1 MRSSAATLLLVLLGP
16 TASAPA
22 ADWSFWRGPE
32 QNGVSRERDLPD
44 HIGGTGRTFVLKP
57 GARAANVLWRAPY
70 GGITTPIVQGGRV
83 YLINR
88 VGEGPRVQER
98 VMAFDA
104 QSGKVL
110 WQHRFNVF
118 HTDIVE
124 DRVGFTNVVGDPET
138 GNVYAHATGGQFFA
152 FDRDGKV
159 LWKHSLTEEFGRV
172 SGYGGRITSPLVDGD
187 LVIVCIVN
195 ASWGEQ
201 TIGCTRYVA
210 FDKRAGHIVWW
221 ASDNYRVRDTH
232 SCTPVVAVIGG
243 QRLLISG
250 GGDGGVH
257 AFKVR
262 TGEKVWSYIMCKG
275 AVNCSP
281 VVQGNRVYIGHGEEN
296 ENGTQG
302 QVYCFD
308 GSSVARGQPK
318 VLWKRDGYK
327 VKFASPLLH
336 EGRLYV
342 CDEVGKMY
350 CLDADSGK
358 QLWDFAYG
366 RNTKGSPVWAD
377 GKIYITAVD
386 KTFHILKPGDTEC
399 EELQKITFRAPAGS
413 VAPVE
418 LNGSPAVAGGRLY
431 NKTTTEQVCIGK
443 KGWKPGGIASSPP
456 QPAEVPPPKGAKPA
470 HLQIVPADVTLTPG
484 QSVSLK
490 VRAFDSKG
498 RPLGAVKGKW
508 ALVGMHPPV
517 FPIGFPAPPKPASK
531 PVPPPKLDGELSST
545 TGTGTKLT
553 VAPKCNGQFG
563 RVEVRFGDL
572 VGYARVRVAP
582 VLPYA
587 MDFERVRVGAVPGG
601 WVNTMGKFAVVQMK
615 DGSKVLRKRN
625 DNPSPLVAR
634 ANAYIGLPGL
644 HDYDIEADVLGV
656 KVRGDLPDA
665 GIGANRYTL
674 LLQGNDQTLRLVSWD
689 AQRRIDKTIKFPWK
703 SGVWY
708 RMKLTVKVEGDKALC
723 RGKVWPRGQSEP
735 GECTVEVEDP
745 APNRHG
751 SPLLYGYAAGAIDAK
766 RPGSE
771 IYYDNVSIT
780 PTK

>member
-1 MRSSAATLLLVLLGP
+1 MRSSAPPLLLVLLSV
-16 TASAPA
+16 TASASA

-44 HIGGTGRTFVLKP
+44 HIGERDKNVVVLRPKATP
-57 GARAANVLWRAPY
+57 TNVVWRAPY

-83 YLINR
+83 YVINR
-88 VGEGPRVQER
+88 VGEGPKLQER

-104 QSGKVL
+104 GSGKVL
-110 WQHRFNVF
+110 WQKRFNVF

-124 DRVGFTNVVGDPET
+124 DRVGFTNLVGDPET
-138 GNVYAHATGGQFFA
+138 GNVYAHATGGQFFCY
-152 FDRDGKV
+152 DKDGKV
-159 LWKHSLTEEFGRV
+159 LWKHSLTEEYGRV
-172 SGYGGRITSPLVDGD
+172 SGYGGRITSPIVDGD
-187 LVIVCIVN
+187 LVIIGIVN

-201 TIGCTRYVA
+201 TIGTTRLVA
-210 FDKRAGHIVWW
+210 FDKRKGDVVWW
-221 ASDNYRVRDTH
+221 GSDNYRVRDTH

-262 TGEKVWSYIMCKG
+262 TGEKVWSYIMCNG

-308 GSSVARGQPK
+308 GAAVSGGKPRVIWK
-318 VLWKRDGYK
+318 VDGIK

-336 EGRLYV
+336 EDRLYV

-350 CLDADSGK
+350 CLEANSGK
-358 QLWDFAYG
+358 LLWDFAYG

-386 KTFHILKPGDTEC
+386 KTFHILQPSDSEC
-399 EELQKITFRAPAGS
+399 KELQKVVFRAPPGS

-418 LNGSPAVAGGRLY
+418 LNGSPAVAKGRIY
-431 NKTTTEQVCIGK
+431 FMTTTELVCIGK
-443 KGWKPGGIASSPP
+443 KGWKPGAIATSVPL
-456 QPAEVPPPKGAKPA
+456 PAEAPVPKGAKPT

-490 VRAFDSKG
+490 VRAFDGKG
-498 RPLGAVKGKW
+498 RPLGEVKGTW
-508 ALVGMHPPV
+508 ALAGMHPPV
-517 FPIGFPAPPKPASK
+517 FPIGLPAPKPAKK
-531 PVPPPKLDGELSST
+531 PTPPPKLAGTLSSK
-545 TGTGTKLT
+545 TGPSTRLT
-553 VAPKCNGQFG
+553 VSKKRNGQFG

-587 MDFERVRVGAVPGG
+587 MDFEKVPVGAVPGG
-601 WVNTMGKFAVVQMK
+601 WVNTMGKFAVVQLK
-615 DGSKVLRKRN
+615 DGTRALRKRN

-634 ANAYIGLPGL
+634 ANAYIGLPSMS
-644 HDYDIEADVLGV
+644 DYLIEADVMGV
-656 KVRGDLPDA
+656 KVRHDMPDA
-665 GIGANRYTL
+665 GVGANRYTL
-674 LLQGNDQTLRLVSWD
+674 FLNGNDQTLRLVSWD
-689 AQRRIDKTIKFPWK
+689 AQRRIDRTIKFPWK

-708 RMKLTVKVEGDKALC
+708 RMKLIVKVEGDKAVC
-723 RGKVWPRGQSEP
+723 RGKVWPRGQAEP
-735 GECTVEVEDP
+735 EKWTIEVEDP
-745 APNRHG
+745 SPNRHG
-751 SPLLYGYAAGAIDAK
+751 SPLLYGFAAGAEDAK
-766 RPGSE
+766 KPGAE

-780 PTK
+780 ANK